1 MEKKMSEETL
11 DLYGMLQQAREQFTA
26 VASEI
31 LLRIARDGAQ
41 NLSETAEISV
51 QAFLE
56 EVAKHQ
62 VYTQDARAFNFDRL
76 KNGFLHLTNSMRN
89 KQSGSRLDI
98 DLLYPN
104 GAHAI
109 I

>member
-1 MEKKMSEETL
+1 MSEETL

-62 VYTQDARAFNFDRL
+62 CTHRTLVLSTL
-76 KNGFLHLTNSMRN
+76 
-89 KQSGSRLDI
+89 I
-98 DLLYPN
+98 V
-104 GAHAI
+104 
-109 I
+109 